1 MRAWSIGRMAG
12 IPVRLHGSLLLFLP
26 LLAWS
31 FVPPGTGWVGV
42 AWGCVYAVA
51 LFASIVLHELG
62 HSLVARRQGSVIL
75 DILLLPIGG
84 MARIVGMSPRP
95 RDEFAVAAAGPAV
108 SLVLGGPGW
117 LSAPYLFGLNPWLGI
132 VADSL
137 GRMNLWLGLFNLIP
151 AYPMDGGRIFRAL
164 LSPRLGPV
172 RATRIAANVAR
183 VVAVLFA
190 VRAVWPWFHGG
201 QVRIFLLLI
210 ALFVWQSAA
219 AELRRTGAA
228 ASPPPPFP

>member
-1 MRAWSIGRMAG
+1 MQAWSIGRIAG
-12 IPVRLHGSLLLFLP
+12 IPVRLHASLLLFLP
-26 LLAWS
+26 LFAWS
-31 FVPPGTGWVGV
+31 FVPAGTGLVGIL
-42 AWGCVYAVA
+42 WGCVYAVA
-51 LFASIVLHELG
+51 LFACIVLHELG
-62 HSLVARRQGSVIL
+62 HSLVARRQGAVIL

-84 MARIVGMSPRP
+84 MARISGMSPRP

-108 SLVLGGPGW
+108 SLVLGGAGW
-117 LSAPYLFGLNPWLGI
+117 FAAPVLFGINPWLGI

-137 GRMNLWLGLFNLIP
+137 GYINLWLGLFNLIP

-164 LSPRLGPV
+164 LSPRLGAV
-172 RATRIAANVAR
+172 RATRIAAIVAR

-210 ALFVWQSAA
+210 ALFVYQSAT
-219 AELRRTGAA
+219 AELRRTGGTQE
-228 ASPPPPFP
+228 P

>member
-1 MRAWSIGRMAG
+1 MQAWSIGRIAG

-26 LLAWS
+26 LFAWS
-31 FVPPGTGWVGV
+31 FVPAGTGLVGIL
-42 AWGCVYAVA
+42 WGCVYAVA
-51 LFASIVLHELG
+51 LFACIVLHELG
-62 HSLVARRQGSVIL
+62 HSLVARRRGAVIL

-84 MARIVGMSPRP
+84 MARIAGMSPRP

-108 SLVLGGPGW
+108 SLVLGGAGW
-117 LSAPYLFGLNPWLGI
+117 LAAPYLFGINPWLGV

-137 GRMNLWLGLFNLIP
+137 GYMNLWLGLFNLIP
-151 AYPMDGGRIFRAL
+151 AYPLDGGRVFRAI

-201 QVRIFLLLI
+201 QIRIFLILI
-210 ALFVWQSAA
+210 ALFVYQSAS
-219 AELRRTGAA
+219 AELKRT
-228 ASPPPPFP
+228 PPSVRF